1 MAKKLP
7 PRRICLTLS
16 TDDGGYTEYG
26 FILPA
31 VEEARLKA
39 GIGMIGVLEK
49 RGKLPIDIDNIAIS
63 SEKQLRELKIKQ
75 LLLAKGTHRAH
86 IISYDKEG
94 QRHGT
99 FQIHHAN
106 GVLAEER
113 IYFHGKPEGVCSTY
127 DTDGNLLQ
135 EDLYVCGLKLGEIN
149 PHASIQHIIDNQGHL
164 QAEGKVNNDGQLSDL
179 WHFPYETGDLKFAW
193 FDANKRI
200 ASAAT
205 IEQLMANEDVL
216 QTLIRTGA
224 MNIGSLEET
233 MRQIN
238 APLEDIKTSF
248 DPSETGFSQP
258 LLSCEPQI

>member
-7 PRRICLTLS
+7 PQRICLTLP

-26 FILPA
+26 FILPG
-31 VEEARLKA
+31 VEAARLKA
-39 GIGMIGVLEK
+39 GIGMIEVLEK
-49 RGKLPIDIDNIAIS
+49 RGKLPVEIDGIQIN
-63 SEKQLRELKIKQ
+63 SEKQLQQLKIKQ
-75 LLLAKGTHRAH
+75 LLSAKDTHRAH
-86 IISYDKEG
+86 IISYDIKG
-94 QRHGT
+94 QRHGA
-99 FQIHHAN
+99 FQIHHKN
-106 GVLAEER
+106 GMLAEDGAA
-113 IYFHGKPEGVCSTY
+113 FHGKPEGICTTY

-135 EDLYVCGLKLGEIN
+135 KDLYVSGLKLGDIN
-149 PHASIQHIIDNQGHL
+149 PHASIQHIIDDQGRL
-164 QAEGKVNNDGQLSDL
+164 LAEGKVNNDGQLSDL

-224 MNIGSLEET
+224 MNIGSLEDT

-258 LLSCEPQI
+258 LLSCEPQV